1 MQRNVLPCCSLMQI
15 SVMQCPQQCLVKPVK
30 AGQVSLIQE
39 VEGGEDESE
48 EQGDEEEEEEEKRV
62 QVLVVQELENPEEE
76 KQRDEWVQV
85 LVQDAE
91 YREEEPEPEEGQQ
104 REERVSN
111 PGEI

>member
-1 MQRNVLPCCSLMQI
+1 M
-15 SVMQCPQQCLVKPVK
+15 
-30 AGQVSLIQE
+30 
-39 VEGGEDESE
+39 
-48 EQGDEEEEEEEKRV
+48 

-91 YREEEPEPEEGQQ
+91 YREEEPEPEEEQQ

>member
-1 MQRNVLPCCSLMQI
+1 M
-15 SVMQCPQQCLVKPVK
+15 
-30 AGQVSLIQE
+30 
-39 VEGGEDESE
+39 
-48 EQGDEEEEEEEKRV
+48 